1 MQQLLDTYHE
11 LLANLGTVYQRQ
23 IYASFATNMRVVGI
37 VGARGV
43 GKTTFLL
50 EYLRQ
55 NYPHSNKAVY
65 ISADAIFFSQT
76 SLFDFAQWFVRTH
89 AGEVIC
95 IDEIHRYPKWAQEL
109 KNIYDTF
116 PHLRIY
122 FSGSSSINLIKQTYD
137 LSRRAVLKH
146 LPGFSFREYLEHTL
160 HETYPKLELPQL
172 VNDQKELYEKAAQTP
187 KLLGHFQDYL
197 QTGYYPFAKEIDN
210 TVEFH
215 ETLMNV
221 VDKIIEADIA
231 SYYTLK
237 TSTLPVFKKILYFV
251 ATTPPSEFNIGR
263 LAKSLGKDFTDV
275 SSYVDMMMETGLLR
289 YLLHDKQGHALIRNA
304 HKVFLNNS
312 NLAQAVAR
320 SIGQKID
327 VGSLRELFVVS
338 NLQNAKHIPFHP
350 QQGDVSV
357 DGYTFEIGGKNKG
370 GSQMTGFENSFI
382 VKDDVLYGDQ
392 KVIPLYLFGFL
403 Y

>member
-11 LLANLGTVYQRQ
+11 LLANLGTVYQRHM
-23 IYASFATNMRVVGI
+23 YRSFKTNMRVVGV

-50 EYLRQ
+50 EHLRQ
-55 NYPHSNKAVY
+55 NYPHSDQAVY
-65 ISADAIFFSQT
+65 ISADNIFFSNT
-76 SLFDFAQWFVRTH
+76 TLFDFVQWFARTH
-89 AGEVIC
+89 GGELIC
-95 IDEIHRYPKWAQEL
+95 IDEIHRYPNWAQEL

-116 PHLRIY
+116 PHLKIY
-122 FSGSSSINLIKQTYD
+122 FSGSSSIDLVKQKYD

-160 HETYPKLELPQL
+160 NEMYPKLELKQL
-172 VNDQKELYEKAAQTP
+172 VNNPKELYEKAAQTP
-187 KLLGHFQDYL
+187 KLLGHFQEYL
-197 QTGYYPFAKEIDN
+197 KTGYYPFSKEIDN
-210 TVEFH
+210 EVEFH

-221 VDKIIEADIA
+221 VDKIIEGDIA
-231 SYYTLK
+231 PYYNLK

-251 ATTPPSEFNIGR
+251 ATTPPSKINVGK

-275 SSYVDMMMETGLLR
+275 ASYIDMMMETGLLR
-289 YLLHDKQGHALIRNA
+289 YLLNNKRGHAFIRNA
-304 HKVFLNNS
+304 HKVFLNNP
-312 NLAQAVAR
+312 NLAYSIAR
-320 SIGQKID
+320 SIGQEVD
-327 VGSLRELFVVS
+327 LGALRELFVVS
-338 NLQNAKHIPFHP
+338 NLQDAKYIPFRP

-357 DGYTFEIGGKNKG
+357 EDYTFEIGGKNKS
-370 GSQMTGFENSFI
+370 GSQLTGLENSFLT
-382 VKDDVLYGDQ
+382 KDDILYGDN